1 MTYENPLKK
10 IWRSGKAS
18 YGGWVSTAD
27 PTIAEWMA
35 ACGYD
40 EILVDQQH
48 GTVEAAQLSGVF
60 TAIHAGGAIPITR
73 VPAHEAAS
81 IGKSL
86 DLGAQAVVIPMVN
99 TAEEAAAAVAA
110 SRFPPRGGRSMGPV
124 RAQLIFGSDDIEDL
138 ESPAMIMMVETAAG
152 LANCEAIAAT
162 SGVDAIYIGPAD
174 LSIAIGVPYNRARRT
189 PEQAAA
195 HAAAV
200 ERVQKACEAAGI
212 VAGMNCAT
220 GEQARGYVKQGFRMV
235 TVTTDADIIP
245 RDGAFQL
252 AAAKGKSGG

>member
-1 MTYENPLKK
+1 MYENPLKT
-10 IWRSGKAS
+10 IWRSGRAS
-18 YGGWVSTAD
+18 YGGWVTTAD

-35 ACGYD
+35 AIGFD

-48 GTVEAAQLSGVF
+48 GTVEQSHLSGVF
-60 TAIHAGGAIPITR
+60 TAIIAGGAIPTTR
-73 VPAHEAAS
+73 VAAHDPAS

-99 TAEEAAAAVAA
+99 SADEAAAAVAA

-124 RAQLIFGSDDIEDL
+124 RAQLTFGSDEIEDL

-152 LANCEAIAAT
+152 LANCEAIAAVD
-162 SGVDAIYIGPAD
+162 GVDCIYIGPAD

-189 PEQAAA
+189 KEESAA

-200 ERVQKACEAAGI
+200 ERVRKACDAAGI

-220 GEQARGYVKQGFRMV
+220 GEQARGYVDQGFRML
-235 TVTTDADIIP
+235 TVTTDGDMLF
-245 RDGAFQL
+245 RDGIREL
-252 AAAKGKSGG
+252 AVAKEKARSA